1 MDSRIDYSRPIQELG
16 KGAYGKV
23 YLVIE
28 RKDGKEKRSIAK
40 KAICRP
46 YNPFSENLNERVSI
60 PQEILREISILN
72 ALDHPNIIKLYKV
85 SFEENLI
92 SLYMEFM
99 EINLR
104 SYLHNAKS
112 VHPELARSYL
122 YQLLQGVKYCHDKQI
137 IHRDLK
143 PENLLVDREG
153 RLKIIDFGLACSIR
167 SKSYMSSN
175 VVTRGYRAPELLLHL
190 ENYSTPI
197 DLWSVGAIFV
207 ELLSQHRLISTD
219 SEFEDVQLISIFEI
233 FGAPTIP
240 SLTESV
246 YYNPDW
252 NRYKAQDLST
262 YFSELGTPVNDA
274 SALDLLKKFFL
285 YDPSARITAG
295 DALKHPYFSGFVFP
309 IYA

>member
-143 PENLLVDREG
+143 TNNIVFLDEEKTHVAL
-153 RLKIIDFGLACSIR
+153 IDFGISKKYR
-167 SKSYMSSN
+167 SSRGMHIKYSLTGKLFGTLRFTSYN
-175 VVTRGYRAPELLLHL
+175 ATRGVQQSRRDDLESIGYMLVYLSGYRLPWELIA
-190 ENYSTPI
+190 TK
-197 DLWSVGAIFV
+197 G
-207 ELLSQHRLISTD
+207 
-219 SEFEDVQLISIFEI
+219 
-233 FGAPTIP
+233 
-240 SLTESV
+240 
-246 YYNPDW
+246 
-252 NRYKAQDLST
+252 
-262 YFSELGTPVNDA
+262 
-274 SALDLLKKFFL
+274 
-285 YDPSARITAG
+285 RITRN
-295 DALKHPYFSGFVFP
+295 DYENILELKM
-309 IYA
+309 IMIC